1 MLNEIPIS
9 IEDLSMTNPNLSLRD
24 QAVSWLRMNNQT
36 IASFDRIISN
46 VGGASTYGQ
55 LSDMVLG
62 NPSTFRT
69 AVIKGGKAGLKLL
82 PGATVSIPVDAPLQ
96 TYDVQVAP
104 LETAEEIVV
113 VDATTDPV
121 TAVPVSELVEAIGEQ
136 KTSLDYLKSLFKLA
150 AETEVS
156 GASVNYS
163 QAALNLTTAL
173 AIAKD
178 KGIEL

>member
-1 MLNEIPIS
+1 MS
-9 IEDLSMTNPNLSLRD
+9 NPNLSLRD
-24 QAVSWLRMNNQT
+24 QVVSWLRMNDQT

-46 VGGASTYGQ
+46 VGGAATYSQ
-55 LSDMVLG
+55 LYDLVRD
-62 NPSTFRT
+62 NPSSFRSAT
-69 AVIKGGKAGLKLL
+69 IKGSKPGLVLL
-82 PGATVSIPVDAPLQ
+82 PGATVATPVDAPLQ
-96 TYDVQVAP
+96 TGDV
-104 LETAEEIVV
+104 TAEVIVV
-113 VDATTDPV
+113 VDPTTDPV
-121 TAVPVSELVEAIGEQ
+121 VAMPLTEAVEAIGEQ

-163 QAALNLTTAL
+163 QAALNLTTAM